1 MTEEAQRTCLRLKPG
16 ARQQKDST
24 TPPLQGQR
32 VPKNKQWKSA
42 GEKQEHRESC
52 GTVQTH
58 REAKTESR
66 GENLREKPLIPAE
79 AQNNTREF

>member
-1 MTEEAQRTCLRLKPG
+1 MPKTKPG
-16 ARQQKDST
+16 TRKQKNST
-24 TPPLQGQR
+24 TPPLQRQR

-42 GEKQEHRESC
+42 GEKQEHRESR

-66 GENLREKPLIPAE
+66 GENLREKPRTPE
-79 AQNNTREF
+79 KAQNNTREF

>member
-1 MTEEAQRTCLRLKPG
+1 MPKTKPG
-16 ARQQKDST
+16 AGQQENST

-32 VPKNKQWKSA
+32 APKNKQWKSA

-66 GENLREKPLIPAE
+66 GGNLREKPLTPAK